1 MRFFLKLL
9 GCCIAVGVAA
19 WLVPGISLVGG
30 TSAWMPARAT
40 AVFLS
45 LINVSLKPIL
55 RTLGLPITVLTFGI
69 FALII
74 NALMLELASALAKG
88 VFGMGLYINSFGAAF
103 VGSIVISIVSVLV
116 NALTGAD
123 EE

>member
-30 TSAWMPARAT
+30 TSAWMPALAT

-74 NALMLELASALAKG
+74 ELASALAKG